1 MGGRRMRNGIL
12 LLAGAA
18 LLAGCGGG
26 GMGGMEV
33 PGFLG
38 REGNAAGFYNPR
50 GEPAPDAQAIPL
62 GQAVA
67 ERAPYGVIVRVAGV
81 APAGGFWGAEL
92 SPLGDGPDASGVL
105 AFRFVAFPPAEP
117 TFTGAAQTRT
127 LTAGAFIPTI
137 TARKVKSVRIE
148 SASGVQTL
156 AMPAIPKA

>member
-1 MGGRRMRNGIL
+1 MRNGIL

-26 GMGGMEV
+26 GVGGMEV

-50 GEPAPDAQAIPL
+50 GEPAPDAQALPL

-67 ERAPYGVIVRVAGV
+67 ERGPYGVIVRVAGV

-92 SPLGDGPDASGVL
+92 TPLGEGPDANGVL

-117 TFTGAAQTRT
+117 AFAGAPQTRT
-127 LTAGAFIPTI
+127 LTAGAFVPNI
-137 TARKVKSVRIE
+137 TARKARSLRIE
-148 SASGVQTL
+148 GANGVQTL
-156 AMPAIPKA
+156 PMPAIPKA

>member
-26 GMGGMEV
+26 GVGGTEV

-38 REGNAAGFYNPR
+38 REGNAAAFYNPR
-50 GEPAPDAQAIPL
+50 GEPAPEVQAIPL
-62 GQAVA
+62 GQAVT
-67 ERAPYGVIVRVAGV
+67 ERGPYGVIVRVEGV
-81 APAGGFWGAEL
+81 APSGGFWGAEL
-92 SPLGDGPDASGVL
+92 SPLGEGPDANGVL
-105 AFRFVAFPPAEP
+105 AFRFVAFPPDDP
-117 TFTGAAQTRT
+117 TYAGPAQTRT
-127 LTAGAFIPTI
+127 LTAGAFVPNI
-137 TARKVKSVRIE
+137 TARKVRSVRIE